1 MRAAQVV
8 QYETKGAIHST
19 KISGQNL
26 RNFLEANETGLGTNL
41 ASFPL
46 RPVFAPR
53 LKRANVHS
61 LVAGGF
67 RDYREILV
75 TTMVKWNGKFSIGP
89 VQPRKVAHLERWAS
103 FFEPFPVGRNRSIQF

>member
-1 MRAAQVV
+1 MSAAQVV
-8 QYETKGAIHST
+8 KYKTKGAIHST
-19 KISGQNL
+19 KIFEQNF
-26 RNFLEANETGLGTNL
+26 RNFLEANETGLGTSL

-53 LKRANVHS
+53 FKMSDVYS

-103 FFEPFPVGRNRSIQF
+103 FFEPFPVGPNRSIQF